1 MAGSMCWVFL
11 LVHIEFATIQTKL
24 ELQAF
29 KRDEKFKGSVF
40 TVKAKGRMT
49 KGSSIDI
56 EKRLGIKEGR
66 GKHFVEF
73 DASPSEVT
81 VVTNPITGATE
92 HIFSGDVLLDNRN
105 PIFSPL

>member
-1 MAGSMCWVFL
+1 MLGLSSSTYRVRHYSNKAG
-11 LVHIEFATIQTKL
+11 ITGIQK
-24 ELQAF
+24 ERKIKA
-29 KRDEKFKGSVF
+29 KDKGSVF

-73 DASPSEVT
+73 DASSSEVT

>member
-1 MAGSMCWVFL
+1 MFGKHKYLSLLNMARPRTNITL
-11 LVHIEFATIQTKL
+11 RYIY
-24 ELQAF
+24 
-29 KRDEKFKGSVF
+29 KRRD
-40 TVKAKGRMT
+40 
-49 KGSSIDI
+49 
-56 EKRLGIKEGR
+56 IKEGG

-73 DASPSEVT
+73 DASSSEVT